1 MARHTGGALVWQA
14 IPLSSVAT
22 IVDATHCCRERLGGN
37 PKCVALIMAHMVA
50 HGDSV

>member
-1 MARHTGGALVWQA
+1 MARNTGGAVVWQA

-22 IVDATHCCRERLGGN
+22 IVDATHCCRESLCGN
-37 PKCVALIMAHMVA
+37 PKFVAFIMAHMVA